1 MTDPTAGDGDGGA
14 EPARRRRRAEPR
26 DTSAPADWVPL
37 PSAGTGRRHRRRRER
52 EQQRRRQRMT
62 VLALLVV
69 IISLIGTAIVIRPLL
84 GDGDDEPTEVAAAE
98 PVAVTLEATPKALL
112 IHVGDIGELVSVTA
126 AVLDGSGAGGG
137 MVFVPA
143 STVLDVPGFG
153 LEPLSRSLELGGEE
167 LVQLTTENLLGVE
180 FDHVAVLDARAWTT
194 LVEDVAPLEVVNP
207 NPIDRDD
214 DGRIAVVTDA
224 GPLTLTADAVGPFLA
239 AQALDEPD
247 LVRLLR
253 HDTVWRAWLGGLAT
267 VDYPI
272 ADVRTDLVAF
282 LHGLADGPVDYRL
295 LPVETLAGTGV
306 DTEYKI
312 VRDEID
318 ALVAEFAPDAAGD
331 GSGRIRVQLLNG
343 AGTPGLASVATE
355 ILLPAGARVD
365 LRDNAR
371 TFDYRTTQL
380 VYYRDDQRNAAEQ
393 LRDALGLGEVVRD
406 RNAIDVVDVT
416 IVLGRDFVA
425 QYVDGQ

>member
-1 MTDPTAGDGDGGA
+1 MSEERGDTAAPA
-14 EPARRRRRAEPR
+14 ERT
-26 DTSAPADWVPL
+26 TSAPADAVAL

-52 EQQRRRQRMT
+52 EQQRRRQRLT
-62 VLALLVV
+62 VAALFVV
-69 IISLIGTAIVIRPLL
+69 IVSLVGTAIVLRPLL
-84 GDGDDEPTEVAAAE
+84 GGDDDQPAEVAAAD
-98 PVAVTLEATPKALL
+98 PVAVTLEATPKAL
-112 IHVGDIGELVSVTA
+112 IVHVGELGELVSVTA

-137 MVFVPA
+137 VVFMPA

-153 LEPLSRSLELGGEE
+153 LEPLGRTLELGGEE
-167 LVQLTTENLLGVE
+167 LVQLTTENLLGIE
-180 FDHVAVLDARAWTT
+180 FDHVVVLDARSWAQ
-194 LVEDVAPLEVVNP
+194 LVEEVAPLEVVNP
-207 NPIDRDD
+207 NPIDRNE
-214 DGRIAVVTDA
+214 DGRISVETAA
-224 GPLTLTADAVGPFLA
+224 GPVTLTADAVGPFLA
-239 AQALDEPD
+239 AQAVDEPD

-253 HDTVWRAWLGGLAT
+253 HDTVWRAWLGDLAS

-272 ADVRTDLVAF
+272 ADVRTDLGAF
-282 LHGLADGPVDYRL
+282 LHAMADGIVDYRL

-306 DTEYKI
+306 DTEYNI

-318 ALVAEFAPDAAGD
+318 ALIAEFAPDAAGD

-355 ILLPAGARVD
+355 LLLPAGARVD

-380 VYYRDDQRNAAEQ
+380 VYYRDDQRVAAER
-393 LRDALGLGEVVRD
+393 LRDALGLGDVVRD

-416 IVLGRDFVA
+416 VVLGRDFVER
-425 QYVDGQ
+425 YVDGS

>member
-1 MTDPTAGDGDGGA
+1 MTI
-14 EPARRRRRAEPR
+14 
-26 DTSAPADWVPL
+26 
-37 PSAGTGRRHRRRRER
+37 
-52 EQQRRRQRMT
+52 
-62 VLALLVV
+62 LALVVV
-69 IISLIGTAIVIRPLL
+69 IISLIGTGIVLRPLL
-84 GDGDDEPTEVAAAE
+84 GGDDDEPTEVAAAD

-112 IHVGDIGELVSVTA
+112 IHVGDVGELVSVTA
-126 AVLDGSGAGGG
+126 AVLDGSGSGGG
-137 MVFVPA
+137 VVFVPA

-153 LEPLSRSLELGGEE
+153 LESLARSLELGGEE

-180 FDHVAVLDARAWTT
+180 FDHVAVLDARAWAS

-239 AQALDEPD
+239 AQALEEPD
-247 LVRLLR
+247 LERLLR
-253 HDTVWRAWLGGLAT
+253 HDTVWRAWLGGLASI
-267 VDYPI
+267 DYPL
-272 ADVRTDLVAF
+272 ADVRTDLGAF

-306 DTEYKI
+306 ETEYQI
-312 VRDEID
+312 VREDID
-318 ALVAEFAPDAAGD
+318 ALVAELAPDAAGD
-331 GSGRIRVQLLNG
+331 GSGRVRVQLLNG

-355 ILLPAGARVD
+355 LLVPAGARVD

-380 VYYRDDQRNAAEQ
+380 VYYRDDQRIAAER
-393 LRDALGLGEVVRD
+393 LREALGLGEVVRD

-416 IVLGRDFVA
+416 IVLGRDFVDR
-425 QYVDGQ
+425 YVDGS